1 MPMMAELLYVLKR
14 LLSISSL
21 RSRNEGENIFFIVCV
36 AFFVD
41 KCYNISIK
49 RMRRYF
55 VMYLKDFMD
64 MDQLQKIQDMFSD
77 ATGLA
82 AIAVNQDG
90 EYITKGSNFTD
101 FCMKYTRNSPE
112 GNRRCVKCDNECKGV
127 YYCHAGL
134 MDFASD
140 IIVNGEKVGSIIGG
154 QVLPNEPDL
163 AKFESIAAEL
173 GIKPADYVAAV
184 QKVPVRTEK
193 SIRAA
198 AQLLCDTVNEMAN
211 LAYVRWKNAEEIEV
225 IESEMENLTKSVK
238 SITDKTKEL
247 ETIASRQ
254 NMLTLNASIE
264 AARAGEVGVGFAVVA
279 KQMGELSRHS
289 SDIYKNIKEASNIIS
304 SSIGKINNVI

>member
-1 MPMMAELLYVLKR
+1 
-14 LLSISSL
+14 
-21 RSRNEGENIFFIVCV
+21 
-36 AFFVD
+36 
-41 KCYNISIK
+41 
-49 RMRRYF
+49 
-55 VMYLKDFMD
+55 MYLKDFMD
-64 MDQLQKIQDMFSD
+64 MNQLQKIQDMFSD

-90 EYITKGSNFTD
+90 EYITEGSNFTD
-101 FCMKYTRNSPE
+101 FCMKYTRNSAE

-140 IIVNGEKVGSIIGG
+140 IIVNGEKMGSIIGG
-154 QVLPNEPDL
+154 QVLPNEPDVE
-163 AKFESIAAEL
+163 KFEKIAVEL
-173 GIKPADYVAAV
+173 NINPKNYVEAV

-193 SIRAA
+193 QIRAA

-211 LAYVRWKNAEEIEV
+211 LAYQRWKNAREVEV
-225 IESEMENLTKSVK
+225 IEGEMSNLTKSIK

-289 SDIYKNIKEASNIIS
+289 SDIYKNIKEASTTIS
-304 SSIGKINNVI
+304 SSINKINSVI

>member
-1 MPMMAELLYVLKR
+1 
-14 LLSISSL
+14 
-21 RSRNEGENIFFIVCV
+21 
-36 AFFVD
+36 
-41 KCYNISIK
+41 
-49 RMRRYF
+49 
-55 VMYLKDFMD
+55 MYLKDFMD
-64 MDQLQKIQDMFSD
+64 MEQLQKIQDMFSD

-90 EYITKGSNFTD
+90 EYITEGSNFTD

-140 IIVNGEKVGSIIGG
+140 IIVDGEKLGSIIGG

-163 AKFESIAAEL
+163 EKFEKIAEEL
-173 GIKPADYVAAV
+173 GINPKNYVDAV
-184 QKVPVRTEK
+184 LKVPVRTEK
-193 SIRAA
+193 SIKAA
-198 AQLLCDTVNEMAN
+198 AQLLCDMVNEMAN
-211 LAYVRWKNAEEIEV
+211 LAYIRFKNAKQIEV
-225 IESEMENLTKSVK
+225 IDSEMSNLTSSVK
-238 SITDKTKEL
+238 SISDKTKEL

-289 SDIYKNIKEASNIIS
+289 SDIYKNIKEASTTIAT
-304 SSIGKINNVI
+304 SIDKINNAI

>member
-1 MPMMAELLYVLKR
+1 
-14 LLSISSL
+14 
-21 RSRNEGENIFFIVCV
+21 
-36 AFFVD
+36 
-41 KCYNISIK
+41 
-49 RMRRYF
+49 
-55 VMYLKDFMD
+55 MYLKDFMD
-64 MDQLQKIQDMFSD
+64 MGKLQAIQDMFST

-90 EYITKGSNFTD
+90 EYITEASNFTD
-101 FCMKYTRNSPE
+101 FCMKYTRNSRE

-140 IIVNGEKVGSIIGG
+140 IIVNGEKLGAIIGG

-163 AKFESIAAEL
+163 EKFEKIAAEL
-173 GIKPADYVAAV
+173 GINPQEYVDAV
-184 QKVPVRTEK
+184 KKVPVRTEA
-193 SIRAA
+193 SIKAA
-198 AQLLCDTVNEMAN
+198 AQLLSDTVNEMAN
-211 LAYVRWKNAEEIEV
+211 LAYIQWKNAREIKV
-225 IESEMENLTKSVK
+225 IESEIGNLTSSVK
-238 SITDKTKEL
+238 SISDKTKEL

-289 SDIYKNIKEASNIIS
+289 ADIYKNIKEASTTIS
-304 SSIGKINNVI
+304 GSIKKINEVI